1 MRKHAGSVTT
11 VALVAIAL
19 ILGVLASTAMAYK
32 ADRARTT
39 AEDQSEEYRRLLYA
53 HRIALADA
61 SWQDGNAE
69 RAEELLE
76 ACPNDLRS
84 WEWNRL
90 NDICDQSI
98 VTIGGAGQT
107 IRSAILSLDGT
118 FIASNGWGATV
129 KLWNAEDG
137 TELKTLSG
145 HEGNV
150 LCIALSPD
158 GKQIASGSEDKTVR
172 LWDVET
178 GTEVATLR
186 GHTKEVRNVQFS
198 PDGKRIASAEQYDI
212 IKIWDR
218 ATGEAMKTIEKKRTD
233 VGSSGTP
240 LGGLAFSPDGRRIA
254 SGGYGEIGIWD
265 VDSGA
270 EVMTITQAHERYV
283 TDVAYD
289 PDGKP
294 LVSCGFL
301 DPRIR
306 IWDAATGEETM
317 SLQTRSRSFQGC
329 VNYDRSG
336 RFIVSGGIGSTI
348 DIWEASS
355 GDNVTTLRGH
365 HRPIQSAVFSLD
377 GSRIVSS
384 GDDKTIKVWDLS
396 SSSDQFA
403 IQTPV
408 RQSQIWFSPDG
419 RHFATAGGLFVPLT
433 LWDGRTG
440 VELRGLLGQTMAV
453 YDCAFSPDGKRVVL
467 GQRHLT
473 VRIWNVETGQL
484 LTVFRG
490 HNKNVFAVAFSPDGK
505 SVASAGG
512 GIIKIWDAATGS
524 ELMSM
529 EDEASSTM
537 LSLTY
542 TPDGSRLI
550 SCGSNK
556 AIRVWDV
563 ARGKEILTIENEG
576 RQGYC
581 LAVSRDGK
589 LIALSHQ
596 DSTIPI
602 WDATTGKQVMTLR
615 GHNGIVTMVAF
626 SPVADRLVS
635 CCPNDGTVKV
645 WDTTTG
651 MELMTLDADA
661 RTVAFGPDGS
671 TVAAACGE
679 EIVLWETKEPV
690 GGRSPRRNAQ
700 AVRQLVGRLH
710 EEHGTYPEVRDQLSG
725 DDTLDQTTRQM
736 ALQVVDCRIPQE
748 AYAFAWDVLTTVLP
762 FEKDNQVYE
771 PILVKLEEAN
781 RLVPDEG
788 TVLQALGVVQCR
800 LGAYEDALK
809 SLAESWRILSD
820 LGYTSNPA
828 TVAYQ
833 AKALYEVGRIEEAK
847 AALAKLRKQLDQAGT
862 NWWGGRIGQALLSE
876 MEGLLEDTDP

>member
-1 MRKHAGSVTT
+1 MK
-11 VALVAIAL
+11 
-19 ILGVLASTAMAYK
+19 
-32 ADRARTT
+32 
-39 AEDQSEEYRRLLYA
+39 
-53 HRIALADA
+53 
-61 SWQDGNAE
+61 
-69 RAEELLE
+69 
-76 ACPNDLRS
+76 
-84 WEWNRL
+84 
-90 NDICDQSI
+90 
-98 VTIGGAGQT
+98 
-107 IRSAILSLDGT
+107 
-118 FIASNGWGATV
+118 
-129 KLWNAEDG
+129 
-137 TELKTLSG
+137 
-145 HEGNV
+145 
-150 LCIALSPD
+150 
-158 GKQIASGSEDKTVR
+158 

-178 GTEVATLR
+178 ANEVATLR
-186 GHTKEVRNVQFS
+186 GHTQQVMEVQFS
-198 PDGKRIASAEQYDI
+198 PDGARIASAEEYDI
-212 IKIWDR
+212 IKIWER
-218 ATGEAMKTIEKKRTD
+218 STGKEMITIEKERTD
-233 VGSSGTP
+233 VGPRGVWVR
-240 LGGLAFSPDGRRIA
+240 GLAFSPDGRHIA
-254 SGGYGEIGIWD
+254 SGGDGEIGIWD

-270 EVMTITQAHERYV
+270 EVMTIAAAHKDFL
-283 TDVAYD
+283 TDIAYS
-289 PDGKP
+289 PDGMRI
-294 LVSCGFL
+294 VSCGSG

-306 IWDAATGEETM
+306 IWDAATGEEVMTLPTRNL
-317 SLQTRSRSFQGC
+317 SLGC

-336 RFIVSGGIGSTI
+336 DFIVSTGSNSTI
-348 DIWEASS
+348 DIWDAATGE
-355 GDNVTTLRGH
+355 NVTTLRGH
-365 HRPIQSAVFSLD
+365 HRPAYSAVFSPG
-377 GSRIVSS
+377 GSRIISS
-384 GDDKTIKVWDLS
+384 GSDKTIKVWDAS
-396 SSSDQFA
+396 SSPEQFF

-408 RQSQIWFSPDG
+408 RQAQVWFSPDG
-419 RHFATAGGLFVPLT
+419 RHFATAGGTFVPLT
-433 LWDGRTG
+433 VWDARTG
-440 VELRGLLGQTMAV
+440 VELRSLSGQTMAV
-453 YDCAFSPDGKRVVL
+453 YNCAFSPDGKRVVL

-473 VRIWNVETGQL
+473 VRVWSVETGQI

-490 HNKNVFAVAFSPDGK
+490 HDSNVFAVAFSPDGK
-505 SVASAGG
+505 SVASAAG

-524 ELMSM
+524 ESMSL
-529 EDEASSTM
+529 EDETASTII
-537 LSLTY
+537 SLTY

-550 SCGSNK
+550 SYGTNK
-556 AIRVWDV
+556 TIRVWDV
-563 ARGKEILTIENEG
+563 ANGREILAIEKEG
-576 RQGYC
+576 GRGYY

-589 LIALSHQ
+589 LIALSHE

-602 WDATTGKQVMTLR
+602 WDATTGKRVMTLR

-626 SPVADRLVS
+626 SPAANRLVS

-788 TVLQALGVVQCR
+788 TVLQALGAVQCR

-862 NWWGGRIGQALLSE
+862 NWWGGRIGHALLSE